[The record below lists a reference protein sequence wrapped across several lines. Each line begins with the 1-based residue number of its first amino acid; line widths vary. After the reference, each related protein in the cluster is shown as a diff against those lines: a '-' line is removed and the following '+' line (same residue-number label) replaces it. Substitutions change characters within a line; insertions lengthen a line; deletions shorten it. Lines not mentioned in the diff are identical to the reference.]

1 MREQEK
7 KAQLEERF
15 TNYVQSMIPFSGD
28 WKMVRKTAKEK
39 KDELTMLVHSVKVD
53 LDKIKKRCKE
63 LGGNVL
69 ARQGI
74 VSCGN
79 VILEILGTIHKEED
93 K

>member
-1 MREQEK
+1 M
-7 KAQLEERF
+7 
-15 TNYVQSMIPFSGD
+15 TTP
-28 WKMVRKTAKEK
+28 RKTKK
-39 KDELTMLVHSVKVD
+39 KDELTLLVHSVKMD
-53 LDKIKKRCKE
+53 LDKIKRQSKE
-63 LGGNVL
+63 LQHNPL